1 MPLIPGEAHRRCSRR
16 SREGSDHRE
25 ADEEVASGEWS
36 IAGKAYDIA
45 GRPPVLRRRG
55 NCSREQGTGGWPM
68 VRGWPRAQPAV
79 GLTRDWWSVEGKVPT
94 RAPPASNQRLTAMPG
109 SVSPGGP
116 RPLGAKLGGVRMG
129 R

>member
-1 MPLIPGEAHRRCSRR
+1 MRARVRYGGALAQLH
-16 SREGSDHRE
+16 
-25 ADEEVASGEWS
+25 
-36 IAGKAYDIA
+36 AGKAYDIA

-94 RAPPASNQRLTAMPG
+94 RAPPASNQRLTAMPT

-116 RPLGAKLGGVRMG
+116 RPSGAKLGGVRKG